1 VTDGNL
7 ETVTF
12 GWYGKS
18 PAAGDFVSRRLSRPI
33 IVALDRWFQSGMTAL
48 RERMPEAWHSCYAKA
63 PVWRTLLP
71 AEAIA
76 PQPCLAVVAASSDR
90 VGRSFPFGIVAPLP
104 AQPNGWIRSLP
115 QAGED
120 VSRLVEQSL
129 RTLRS
134 DEFDQRLDE
143 IASRIFGNEAGD
155 DIGSVLDDL
164 AIETGDLATVP
175 LNARSAFPWPD
186 LAQRFEP
193 AGTTSYWWTGA
204 NRASAGFM
212 HDGSLDA
219 DLFVTLFGEACR
231 AT

>member
-1 VTDGNL
+1 MIDGNRDA
-7 ETVTF
+7 VTF

-18 PAAGDFVSRRLSRPI
+18 PAAGDFVSRRLSRPVI
-33 IVALDRWFQSGMTAL
+33 AALDRWFQSGMTAL
-48 RERMPEAWHSCYAKA
+48 RERMPDAWHSCYAKA

-71 AEAIA
+71 AQAITA
-76 PQPCLAVVAASSDR
+76 QPCLAVVAASSDR
-90 VGRSFPFGIVAPLP
+90 VGRSFPFGIVAALP

-134 DEFDQRLDE
+134 DDFDQRLDE
-143 IASRIFGNEAGD
+143 IASRVFRDEADD
-155 DIGSVLDDL
+155 DIGSVLGEL
-164 AIETGDLATVP
+164 AIESGDLSTVP
-175 LNARSAFPWPD
+175 LNAQSAFPWPD

-193 AGTTSYWWTGA
+193 AGTASYWWTGA
-204 NRASAGFM
+204 NRASAGFL
-212 HDGSLDA
+212 HDGSLDD
-219 DLFVTLFGEACR
+219 DLFVTLFGDACR

>member
-1 VTDGNL
+1 MIDGNRDA
-7 ETVTF
+7 VTF

-33 IVALDRWFQSGMTAL
+33 IAALDRWFQSGMTAL
-48 RERMPEAWHSCYAKA
+48 RERMPDAWHSCYAKA

-71 AEAIA
+71 AQAITA
-76 PQPCLAVVAASSDR
+76 QPCLAVVAASSDR
-90 VGRSFPFGIVAPLP
+90 VGRSFPFGIVAALP

-134 DEFDQRLDE
+134 DDFDQRLDE
-143 IASRIFGNEAGD
+143 IASRVFRDEADD
-155 DIGSVLDDL
+155 DIGSVLGEL
-164 AIETGDLATVP
+164 AIESGDLSTVP
-175 LNARSAFPWPD
+175 LNAQSAFPWPD

-193 AGTTSYWWTGA
+193 AGTASYWWTGA
-204 NRASAGFM
+204 NRASAGFV

-219 DLFVTLFGEACR
+219 DLFVTLFGDACR